1 MYTWFILGLGLLF
14 GLLLGSLAKAIA
26 DRSVSNKSF
35 LGRSYCESCKHKL
48 SWYDLFPILSFFFTQ
63 GKCRYCHITI
73 SFEYP
78 LVEIITGILISIL
91 FYSYLPANF
100 LTLPVLP
107 LTLLVLDLIF
117 KSFVIVVLVIVLITD
132 IKEGLIPDRITY
144 PAIVITFFY
153 LLFISSVK
161 IYMLYYSTINSS
173 IGLYLLPPHSDYYL
187 RHAQDIIVSFLQNI
201 LTSLGIGLFFL
212 SLILATKGKGM
223 GGGDMKLGVFIGLV
237 LGFPLAIISLM
248 LGFLTGAAAGIILLI
263 LGKKKF
269 GQTIPF
275 GPFLSLGAI
284 LTIFWGEKILN
295 WYINLKLS

>member
-1 MYTWFILGLGLLF
+1 MGLGLLF
-14 GLLLGSLAKAIA
+14 GLLLGSLAKALA

-35 LGRSYCESCKHKL
+35 WGRSYCESCKHKL
-48 SWYDLFPILSFFFTQ
+48 SWYDLFPILSFVFTQ
-63 GKCRYCHITI
+63 GKCRYCQKKI

-91 FYSYLPANF
+91 FYFYLPTNF
-100 LTLPVLP
+100 LTLPVFP
-107 LTLLVLDLIF
+107 LTILVFDLIF
-117 KSFVIVVLVIVLITD
+117 KAFVIVVLVIVLITD

-173 IGLYLLPPHSDYYL
+173 IGLYLLPPQSDYYL
-187 RHAQDIIVSFLQNI
+187 RHAQDIIVPFLQNI

-212 SLILATKGKGM
+212 SLILATKGRGM

-237 LGFPLAIISLM
+237 LGFPLAVISLM
-248 LGFLTGAAAGIILLI
+248 LGFLTGAIVGILLLI
-263 LGKKKF
+263 IGKKKF

-295 WYINLKLS
+295 WYINLKLG

>member
-1 MYTWFILGLGLLF
+1 MKVVNISFHGMTFFPFCLLF
-14 GLLLGSLAKAIA
+14 LLRENAATVK
-26 DRSVSNKSF
+26 K
-35 LGRSYCESCKHKL
+35 KL
-48 SWYDLFPILSFFFTQ
+48 
-63 GKCRYCHITI
+63 

-91 FYSYLPANF
+91 FYFYLPTNF
-100 LTLPVLP
+100 LTLPVFP
-107 LTLLVLDLIF
+107 LTILVFDLIF
-117 KSFVIVVLVIVLITD
+117 KAFVIVVLVIVLITD

-173 IGLYLLPPHSDYYL
+173 IGLYLLPPQSDYYL
-187 RHAQDIIVSFLQNI
+187 RHAQDIIVPFLQNI

-212 SLILATKGKGM
+212 SLILATKGRGM

-237 LGFPLAIISLM
+237 LGFPLAVISLM
-248 LGFLTGAAAGIILLI
+248 LGFLTGAIVGILLLI
-263 LGKKKF
+263 IGKKKF

-295 WYINLKLS
+295 WYINLKLG